1 MEMKQI
7 EITGYEGIQQH
18 VMVEP
23 GKLNVLLGENGSGKS
38 SFLKA
43 VRFGLTGY
51 NSSDYP
57 VNAASS
63 SCTVKILF
71 EDGTEISRSIQT
83 HPDGKQV
90 TKCRMNGKATTAK
103 SIKEYLMMEGYDSD
117 SLKIMTAGELSIAIE
132 SNDALAEYILSQLHM
147 QLSFS
152 AISARAKGVSN
163 DALALMER
171 FFPETDFSIDT
182 ITKVHD
188 EIKVER
194 TILNRKGKETEAR
207 SHFEGIVPVRTLKAV
222 ENDIN
227 EIMKQESSADAL
239 LQTKRSYDQAV
250 QSRQRMMNEIQRL
263 QTLYQQNKAVRPDE
277 EKISKGKEKV
287 KQLQQ
292 QLLQINKTMTVFER
306 NVTLMGETLK
316 NLSSDAC
323 PLSDQLVCK
332 TDKTQLRQELL
343 DSKAEN
349 EDQICLLKEREK
361 CIYAEIEQKEEEL
374 SKLQQEKE
382 AYQKKVDL
390 LSKIDLLKKSLP
402 SIPKPVRNPEKPE
415 DLTKKKEI
423 LLREKHNILEYQK
436 AQQQQKEADQLK
448 QKAEIY
454 TEAIDFLSPKK
465 QGGIKEQILLTALST
480 FISHCKTRS
489 KELKLPFNIELYC
502 KKGLE
507 FVCEDQNGH
516 RIPVK
521 NASEGEQ
528 IQLVFLILD
537 MINKLSGTGYLV
549 LDNFNHMDAGNSEL
563 LLKLL
568 TKKEVLDDY
577 EHIFVAQLP
586 FQENEAAL
594 NNIGSASSDVK
605 IISM

>member
-7 EITGYEGIQQH
+7 EVTGYEGIH
-18 VMVEP
+18 HILVEP
-23 GKLNVLLGENGSGKS
+23 KKMNVLLGENGSGKT

-43 VRFGLTGY
+43 VRFGLTGEK
-51 NSSDYP
+51 SSENP
-57 VNAASS
+57 VNTAASS
-63 SCTVKILF
+63 CAVRLLF
-71 EDGTEISRSIQT
+71 EDGTEISRAIQIN
-83 HPDGKQV
+83 PDGKQV

-103 SIKEYLMMEGYDSD
+103 SIKEYLLMEGYDPD
-117 SLKIMTAGELSIAIE
+117 SLKIMTAGELSVAIE

-152 AISARAKGVSN
+152 AISARAKGISN

-194 TILNRKGKETEAR
+194 TILNRKGKEAGAR
-207 SHFEGIVPVRTLKAV
+207 SHFEGIVPARTLKAV

-239 LQTKRSYDQAV
+239 LQAKRSYDQAV

-263 QTLYQQNKAVRPDE
+263 QMLYQQNKAVRPDE
-277 EKISKGKEKV
+277 GKISKGKEKV

-306 NVTLMGETLK
+306 NVTLMGDTLK

-332 TDKTQLRQELL
+332 TDKTQLKKELL
-343 DSKAEN
+343 DSKVEN

-361 CIYAEIEQKEEEL
+361 CMYAEIEQKEKEL
-374 SKLQQEKE
+374 HKLQQEKE

-402 SIPKPVRNPEKPE
+402 SVPKPVQKPEKTE
-415 DLTKKKEI
+415 DLTKKKEV
-423 LLREKHNILEYQK
+423 LLWEKHNILEYQK

-465 QGGIKEQILLTALST
+465 QGGIKEQILLAALSP

-549 LDNFNHMDAGNSEL
+549 LDNFNHMDSKNSEL

-568 TKKEVLDDY
+568 TKKEVLKDY

-586 FQENEAAL
+586 FQENEIAL
-594 NNIGSASSDVK
+594 NKVCSASSDVK